1 MLLNNELE
9 ITFPDGFIEMG
20 PDSMAGLSFVEK
32 GRGVCMKDEG
42 RHIIITVGWKHI
54 GKLAG
59 LLLNE
64 NDLEINMETRIRNAH
79 TFLSYEDLGPKDI
92 ILGGEKC
99 EGFVYGY
106 VAKCEVKM
114 QGESYVLRHG
124 DILYYLHYYTRR
136 EFAFENSSVFY
147 SIIDSAEWK

>member
-9 ITFPDGFIEMG
+9 ITFPECFIEMG

-64 NDLEINMETRIRNAH
+64 NDLEINMETRIRNAQAWRY
-79 TFLSYEDLGPKDI
+79 S
-92 ILGGEKC
+92 
-99 EGFVYGY
+99 
-106 VAKCEVKM
+106 
-114 QGESYVLRHG
+114 VLPA
-124 DILYYLHYYTRR
+124 LLHQ
-136 EFAFENSSVFY
+136 AGVC
-147 SIIDSAEWK
+147 I